1 MRQVPIQRAI
11 AHLRAH
17 AVAYLALFFAITGSA
32 TAVTRIHSSSQTE
45 SEDRV
50 VATPRTVVREGHQE
64 VVLHANG
71 IKVLGDCR
79 AADSA
84 KVLIGPTKTEGR
96 TLGSAVVFSDSHTQ
110 GFVDQRGTHPGTIGI
125 GLRGTGDRGDFNAWT
140 HDTNGS
146 LDGSFFAEHLG
157 DKCVFQVSAIAGRPE
172 DSVVP

>member
-17 AVAYLALFFAITGSA
+17 AIAYLALFFAITGSA
-32 TAVTRIHSSSQTE
+32 TAVTIQSASPGN

-64 VVLHANG
+64 VLVRANG

-79 AADSA
+79 VTDSA
-84 KVLIGPTKTEGR
+84 KVLIGPTKTDNGS
-96 TLGSAVVFSDSHTQ
+96 LGSAVVYSDSHTQ
-110 GFVDQRGTHPGTIGI
+110 GYGHQRGTHPGII
-125 GLRGTGDRGDFNAWT
+125 GLGRRGTGDRGDFNAWT

-146 LDGSFFAEHLG
+146 LDGSFFADHLG
-157 DKCVFQVSAIAGRPE
+157 DECVFQVSAIAG
-172 DSVVP
+172 